1 MSVRALE
8 GRDSIQTE
16 DSLIV
21 ETVKPTGDVEEAF
34 WCINS
39 GRQ

>member
-1 MSVRALE
+1 MSVRTLE

-21 ETVKPTGDVEEAF
+21 ETVYMVGQIK
-34 WCINS
+34 
-39 GRQ
+39 